1 MVIAMESASKLKVI
15 PLGGLGEIGKNITA
29 FEYEDDIIIVD
40 CGSSFPNEEMYGVD
54 LIIPDITYLLE
65 NKEKVKGIVL
75 THGHEDHIGAIPFI
89 LKQLNLPIYGTK
101 LTLGLVENKIKEHGL
116 HKSAQLNIVTNRE
129 VVKFGNLSVE
139 FIHTTHS
146 IADSCSLAIHSPVG
160 VVFHTGDFKI
170 DLTPIDEKPMD
181 FERIAE
187 IAKDG
192 VLLLMSDSTN
202 VERPG
207 STLSER
213 EISAT
218 FHRLFKRAT
227 GRIIV
232 STFASNIHRMQQI
245 IDVAKAFNRK
255 IAFSGRSMD
264 NMSKVAMELGYLH
277 LDEDQLVDI
286 HDINKIPDDEL
297 TLIVTGSQGEPMGAL
312 ARIAFSNH
320 RQIKL
325 HPNDFIIISASPIPG
340 NDKLISRVINEL
352 YRKNATVIYKD
363 LESVHTSGHAY
374 QEELKLMFRL
384 TRPKFFMP
392 VHGEYRHLVHHK
404 NLAQKVGIPENHIKV
419 LESGQVLE
427 VGANHL
433 ELAGH
438 VPSGSI
444 LVDGIGV
451 GDVGDIV
458 LRDRKL
464 LAEGGIV
471 VVVVTIDKKSKSLI
485 NEPYIMTRGFVYVKT
500 SEGLLNDIKTIT
512 EKELQSLLNNDTLEI
527 LVLKNRVKKSV
538 ERHLYEKT
546 QRRPGVFPIIM
557 VV

>member
-1 MVIAMESASKLKVI
+1 MVIRLDSASKLKVI

-54 LIIPDITYLLE
+54 LIIPDISYLLD
-65 NKEKVKGIVL
+65 NKDKVRGLVL

-89 LKQLNLPIYGTK
+89 LNQINLPIYGTK
-101 LTLGLVENKIKEHGL
+101 LTLGLVENKIKEHSC
-116 HKSAQLNIVTNRE
+116 HKTAQLNIVKDRE
-129 VVKFGNLSVE
+129 VVQFGNLSVE

-146 IADSCSLAIHSPVG
+146 IADSCSLAIFTPVG
-160 VVFHTGDFKI
+160 TVFHTGDFKI

-192 VLLLMSDSTN
+192 ILLLMSDSTN
-202 VERPG
+202 VERKG

-213 EISAT
+213 EISDT
-218 FHRLFKRAT
+218 FYRLFKRAE

-245 IDVAKAFNRK
+245 IDVAKIFKRK

-264 NMSKVAMELGYLH
+264 NMSRVAMDLGYLN
-277 LDEDQLVDI
+277 LDENQLI
-286 HDINKIPDDEL
+286 DINEINSIPDDEL
-297 TLIVTGSQGEPMGAL
+297 ALIVTGSQGEPMGAL
-312 ARIAFSNH
+312 ARIAFTNH

-325 HPNDFIIISASPIPG
+325 QPNDFIIISASPIPG

-363 LESVHTSGHAY
+363 LESVHTSGHAC
-374 QEELKLMFRL
+374 QEELKLMIRL

-392 VHGEYRHLVHHK
+392 IHGEYRHLVHHRD
-404 NLAQKVGIPENHIKV
+404 LAHKVGIPLENIAVMESGHV
-419 LESGQVLE
+419 LELDVDQGKV
-427 VGANHL
+427 N
-433 ELAGH
+433 GH
-438 VPSGSI
+438 VHTGSV

-451 GDVGDIV
+451 GDIGDIV
-458 LRDRKL
+458 LRDRKI
-464 LAEGGIV
+464 LAEGGVV
-471 VVVVTIDKKSKSLI
+471 VVVVTIDKKSKTLV

-500 SEGLLNDIKTIT
+500 SESLLNDIKIIT
-512 EKELQSLLNNDTLEI
+512 EKELQHLLQNDTLEI
-527 LVLKNRVKKSV
+527 LVLKNRIKKSV
-538 ERHLYEKT
+538 ERHLYDKT
-546 QRRPGVFPIIM
+546 KRRPGVFPIVMI
-557 VV
+557 V